1 MTLTPVRK
9 RLCGAHLSPARQRRA
24 IDRAQQRGDTALV
37 KKLLRRFGG
46 LCRRSAV
53 KGGTCCPQHGGHS
66 TGPTSEQGKANSLSA
81 RVAGRALWVAK
92 RRAQGLPIG
101 PGRRK
106 GSRNLTPEQRAARR
120 AEADHDKGIKQQ
132 YSRIARRAR
141 ADRRARRDARREE
154 RKQAA
159 ELDRRRARFHAGL
172 PFGDDVVDLVAS
184 DPELALK
191 LEAGFEAALAFF
203 RDHGGAGRKAER
215 DLARDERTFI
225 ERLNSPA
232 PPPHEAIERV
242 YDRLVRCEEAFGPT
256 DGKATR
262 LERLQR
268 EHDSYLRRRAVDAA
282 VKKVAMARAAAAT
295 ERAPVA
301 VAQPIGQTALGN
313 QTSAPGNQ
321 TAGTPPIDSEPPH
334 LSELQ
339 RAYELSNLIAEA
351 GRAAGRRFAGE
362 RVEPERRLSIAPWL
376 AR

>member
-1 MTLTPVRK
+1 MPSL
-9 RLCGAHLSPARQRRA
+9 
-24 IDRAQQRGDTALV
+24 RGE
-37 KKLLRRFGG
+37 
-46 LCRRSAV
+46 
-53 KGGTCCPQHGGHS
+53 GGTRCPQHGGHS
-66 TGPTSEQGKANSLSA
+66 TGPRSEQGKANSLSA

-159 ELDRRRARFHAGL
+159 ELDRRRERFHAGL
-172 PFGDDVVDLVAS
+172 PFWDDAVDLVAS
-184 DPELALK
+184 DPGLALK
-191 LEAGFEAALAFF
+191 LEACFEAALAHF

-215 DLARDERTFI
+215 DLARDGRTFI
-225 ERLNSPA
+225 KYLNSPA

-242 YDRLVRCEEAFGPT
+242 YDRLVRCEEAFGCA

-268 EHDSYLRRRAVDAA
+268 EYDNYLRRRAVDAA
-282 VKKVAMARAAAAT
+282 VKQVAIARAAAAT
-295 ERAPVA
+295 ERDSPWEAVAPPARPFRDQITPQNNRSDGGAATPVA
-301 VAQPIGQTALGN
+301 AE
-313 QTSAPGNQ
+313 
-321 TAGTPPIDSEPPH
+321 TPQDV
-334 LSELQ
+334 LQ
-339 RAYELSNLIAEA
+339 RAREISEA
-351 GRAAGRRFAGE
+351 VKRAGQYAGAARRGE
-362 RVEPERRLSIAPWL
+362 RLCWVLP
-376 AR
+376 

>member
-1 MTLTPVRK
+1 MILVPDGK
-9 RLCGAHLSPARQRRA
+9 RLCGARLSPARQRRA

-37 KKLLRRFGG
+37 KKLLRRFEGV
-46 LCRRSAV
+46 CRRYAV
-53 KGGTCCPQHGGHS
+53 KGGTRCPQHGGHS
-66 TGPTSEQGKANSLSA
+66 TGPTSEQGKADSLAA

-159 ELDRRRARFHAGL
+159 ELDRRRERFHAGL
-172 PFGDDVVDLVAS
+172 PFWDDAVDLVAS
-184 DPELALK
+184 DPGLALK
-191 LEAGFEAALAFF
+191 LEACFEAALAHF

-215 DLARDERTFI
+215 DLARDGRTFI
-225 ERLNSPA
+225 KYLNSPA

-242 YDRLVRCEEAFGPT
+242 YDRLVRCEEAFGCA

-268 EHDSYLRRRAVDAA
+268 EYDNYLRRRAVDAA
-282 VKKVAMARAAAAT
+282 IKKVAMARAAAAT

-301 VAQPIGQTALGN
+301 VAQPISQTALGN
-313 QTSAPGNQ
+313 QTSAPGSQ
-321 TAGTPPIDSEPPH
+321 TRRRIASPIAHPT
-334 LSELQ
+334 
-339 RAYELSNLIAEA
+339 RASYSGLMSF
-351 GRAAGRRFAGE
+351 RT
-362 RVEPERRLSIAPWL
+362 
-376 AR
+376 